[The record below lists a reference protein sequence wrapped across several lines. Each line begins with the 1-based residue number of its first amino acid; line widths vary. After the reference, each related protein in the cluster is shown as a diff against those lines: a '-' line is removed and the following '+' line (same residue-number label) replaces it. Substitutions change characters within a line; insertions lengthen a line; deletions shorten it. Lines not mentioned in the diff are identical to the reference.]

1 MKKQVKIL
9 MTILMVVITLTTL
22 IDVAFASE
30 ASIIQSIGQGGTSVE
45 TQGLQNFGKAIVS
58 VVRVLGVIVAV
69 VVLLVLGIKYMVGSA
84 EERAEYK
91 KTMVPYIVGA
101 VLIFAS
107 TTLVGI
113 VYDLA
118 NSLNNGGGSS
128 SSSTSAIHGF
138 GPSSSQGGIYGGP
151 AAPGT

>member
-30 ASIIQSIGQGGTSVE
+30 ASLIQSIGQGGTSVE

>member
-1 MKKQVKIL
+1 MKKQVKI
-9 MTILMVVITLTTL
+9 MRTIFMIVMILAM
-22 IDVAFASE
+22 FASVVFG
-30 ASIIQSIGQGGTSVE
+30 SSTQPKNVLDKVNQPVDVTTDSVE
-45 TQGLQNFGKAIVS
+45 NFGRAIVS
-58 VVRVLGVIVAV
+58 VVKVIGVIVAV
-69 VVLLVLGIKYMVGSA
+69 IVLLVLGVKYMIGSA

-118 NSLNNGGGSS
+118 TSLNPTAVG
-128 SSSTSAIHGF
+128 
-138 GPSSSQGGIYGGP
+138 
-151 AAPGT
+151 

>member
-30 ASIIQSIGQGGTSVE
+30 ASLIQSIGQGGTSVE
-45 TQGLQNFGKAIVS
+45 TQGLQNFVKAIGSLVRILG
-58 VVRVLGVIVAV
+58 VRVSE

-84 EERAEYK
+84 EVIAEYK

>member
-1 MKKQVKIL
+1 MRKQKKLLIVIL
-9 MTILMVVITLTTL
+9 IIVILLTTL
-22 IDVAFASE
+22 TGLAFGAE
-30 ASIIQSIGQGGTSVE
+30 AGLIKSIGDGGGNVE
-45 TQGLQNFGKAIVS
+45 TQSVENFGRAIVS
-58 VVRVLGVIVAV
+58 VVKVIGVIVAV
-69 VVLLVLGIKYMVGSA
+69 VVLLILGVKYMLGSA

-118 NSLNNGGGSS
+118 DSLNNGGGATASHQAGADYYDQS
-128 SSSTSAIHGF
+128 HYDYLINQYEH
-138 GPSSSQGGIYGGP
+138 
-151 AAPGT
+151 